1 MNPGT
6 FYLYEYENYKRRRN
20 VGFIKVSRYYQS
32 CILQIHVRNI
42 PVRNGSTLKLSAFCR
57 EQEKLIISQIA
68 DLTSCGR
75 NISIR
80 LSVSETHFPER
91 RPLQQIDGFLLQDP
105 DKDAPPLFW
114 MASSFFFDIRP
125 DMMCTDETKAETTA
139 EPETVPEPDTSPEPE
154 TVPAPDT
161 SPEPEPVSEADATPE
176 SETVSESDSSPEPET
191 VPESDSS
198 HELETAPIPHIA
210 VPDVVPGSECPSESE
225 RPSGAERALQS
236 AESKAL
242 PLVKKISRED
252 LTLLPRKFWPLA
264 NNSFLLHGYHNYDHL
279 ALIEENG
286 RRWLGV
292 PGIYDTREA
301 RAADLFG
308 FPRFTRA
315 YVSVLEL
322 TDEERNDTA
331 DFGHWCRCVGTI

>member
-139 EPETVPEPDTSPEPE
+139 EPETVPEPDTSPESETMPVPDSTLDPE
-154 TVPAPDT
+154 T
-161 SPEPEPVSEADATPE
+161 EPVSTAG
-176 SETVSESDSSPEPET
+176 SDSEP
-191 VPESDSS
+191 V
-198 HELETAPIPHIA
+198 LE
-210 VPDVVPGSECPSESE
+210 
-225 RPSGAERALQS
+225 S
-236 AESKAL
+236 AETKDF

-279 ALIEENG
+279 ALIEEDG

>member
-20 VGFIKVSRYYQS
+20 VGFIKVSRHFQS
-32 CILQIHVRNI
+32 CTLQIHARGI
-42 PVRNGSTLKLSAFCR
+42 PVRNGSTLSLSAFCN
-57 EQEKLIISQIA
+57 EQDKLIISQIA
-68 DLTSCGR
+68 DLASCGR

-80 LSVSETHFPER
+80 LSVSEIHFPER
-91 RPLQQIDGFLLQDP
+91 RSLQQIDGFLLQNP
-105 DKDAPPLFW
+105 DRDAPPLFW
-114 MASSFFFDIRP
+114 MASSFFFDITP
-125 DMMCTDETKAETTA
+125 DMMRPT
-139 EPETVPEPDTSPEPE
+139 
-154 TVPAPDT
+154 
-161 SPEPEPVSEADATPE
+161 EPEPVSEADSSETE
-176 SETVSESDSSPEPET
+176 SEPEPET
-191 VPESDSS
+191 ESGSEPETESEPGPGTEPVPES
-198 HELETAPIPHIA
+198 A
-210 VPDVVPGSECPSESE
+210 VGPESGL
-225 RPSGAERALQS
+225 RS
-236 AESKAL
+236 AEAKDL
-242 PLVKKISRED
+242 PQAKKISRED

-264 NNSFLLHGYHNYDHL
+264 NNSFLLHGYHNYNHL

-286 RRWLGV
+286 RKWLGV

-331 DFGHWCRCVGTI
+331 DFGHWCRCVGTCSPAGNPPATSVPDDRLK

>member
-20 VGFIKVSRYYQS
+20 VGFIKVSRHYQS
-32 CILQIHVRNI
+32 CILQIHARNI
-42 PVRNGSTLKLSAFCR
+42 PVRNGSMLSLSAFCCD
-57 EQEKLIISQIA
+57 QDKLLISQVA
-68 DLTSCGR
+68 DLASCGR

-91 RPLQQIDGFLLQDP
+91 RPLQQIDGFLLQNP
-105 DKDAPPLFW
+105 AKDAPPLFW
-114 MASSFFFDIRP
+114 MASAFFFDIKP
-125 DMMCTDETKAETTA
+125 DMMLSE
-139 EPETVPEPDTSPEPE
+139 EPETAPEPE
-154 TVPAPDT
+154 T
-161 SPEPEPVSEADATPE
+161 TPQA
-176 SETVSESDSSPEPET
+176 ETAPEPET
-191 VPESDSS
+191 ALESESTAGSDS
-198 HELETAPIPHIA
+198 EP
-210 VPDVVPGSECPSESE
+210 V
-225 RPSGAERALQS
+225 LQS
-236 AESKAL
+236 AEAKDL
-242 PLVKKISRED
+242 PRAKKISRED
-252 LTLLPRKFWPLA
+252 LTLLPREFWSLA
-264 NNSFLLHGYHNYDHL
+264 NNSFLLHGYHNYNHL
-279 ALIEENG
+279 ALIEEDG

-322 TDEERNDTA
+322 ADGERNDTA

>member
-20 VGFIKVSRYYQS
+20 VGFIKVSRHYQS
-32 CILQIHVRNI
+32 CILQIHARNI
-42 PVRNGSTLKLSAFCR
+42 PVRNGSMLSLSAFCC
-57 EQEKLIISQIA
+57 EQDKLLISQVA

-91 RPLQQIDGFLLQDP
+91 RPLQQIDGFLLQNP
-105 DKDAPPLFW
+105 AKDAPPLFW
-114 MASSFFFDIRP
+114 MASAFFFDIKP
-125 DMMCTDETKAETTA
+125 DMMLSE
-139 EPETVPEPDTSPEPE
+139 EPETAPEPETTPQAETAPEPDTALESGTAPEPE
-154 TVPAPDT
+154 TVLESGTTAR
-161 SPEPEPVSEADATPE
+161 PETTLESGTTARPETALE
-176 SETVSESDSSPEPET
+176 SESTAGSDSKP
-191 VPESDSS
+191 V
-198 HELETAPIPHIA
+198 
-210 VPDVVPGSECPSESE
+210 
-225 RPSGAERALQS
+225 LQS
-236 AESKAL
+236 AEAKDL
-242 PLVKKISRED
+242 PQAKKISRED
-252 LTLLPRKFWPLA
+252 LTLLPRKFWSLA
-264 NNSFLLHGYHNYDHL
+264 NNSFLLHGYHNYNHL

-322 TDEERNDTA
+322 ADGERNDTA

>member
-20 VGFIKVSRYYQS
+20 VGFIKVSRHFQS
-32 CILQIHVRNI
+32 CTLQIHARGI
-42 PVRNGSTLKLSAFCR
+42 PVRNGSTLSLSAFCN
-57 EQEKLIISQIA
+57 EQDKLIISQIA
-68 DLTSCGR
+68 DLASCGR

-80 LSVSETHFPER
+80 LSVCEIHFPER
-91 RPLQQIDGFLLQDP
+91 RSLQQIDGFLLQNP
-105 DKDAPPLFW
+105 DRDAPPLFW
-114 MASSFFFDIRP
+114 MASSFFFDITP
-125 DMMCTDETKAETTA
+125 DMMRPT
-139 EPETVPEPDTSPEPE
+139 
-154 TVPAPDT
+154 
-161 SPEPEPVSEADATPE
+161 EPEPVSEADSSETE
-176 SETVSESDSSPEPET
+176 SEPEPET
-191 VPESDSS
+191 ESGPKPETESEPGPGTEPVPES
-198 HELETAPIPHIA
+198 A
-210 VPDVVPGSECPSESE
+210 VGPESGL
-225 RPSGAERALQS
+225 RS
-236 AESKAL
+236 AEAKDL
-242 PLVKKISRED
+242 PQAKKISRED

-264 NNSFLLHGYHNYDHL
+264 NNSFLLHGYHNYNHL

-286 RRWLGV
+286 RKWLGV

-331 DFGHWCRCVGTI
+331 DFGHWCRCVGTCSPAGNPPVTSVPDDRLK

>member
-20 VGFIKVSRYYQS
+20 VGFIKVSRHFQS
-32 CILQIHVRNI
+32 CTLQIHARGI
-42 PVRNGSTLKLSAFCR
+42 PVRNGSTLSLSAFCN
-57 EQEKLIISQIA
+57 EQDKLIISQIA
-68 DLTSCGR
+68 DLASCGR

-80 LSVSETHFPER
+80 LSVSEIHFPER
-91 RPLQQIDGFLLQDP
+91 RSLQQIDGFLLQNP
-105 DKDAPPLFW
+105 DRDAPPLFW
-114 MASSFFFDIRP
+114 MASSFFFDITP
-125 DMMCTDETKAETTA
+125 DMMRPT
-139 EPETVPEPDTSPEPE
+139 
-154 TVPAPDT
+154 
-161 SPEPEPVSEADATPE
+161 EPEPVSEADSSETE
-176 SETVSESDSSPEPET
+176 SEPEPET
-191 VPESDSS
+191 ESGPEPETESGPEPETEPVPES
-198 HELETAPIPHIA
+198 A
-210 VPDVVPGSECPSESE
+210 VGPESGL
-225 RPSGAERALQS
+225 RS
-236 AESKAL
+236 AEAKDL
-242 PLVKKISRED
+242 PQAKKISRED

-264 NNSFLLHGYHNYDHL
+264 NNSFLLHGYHNYNHL

-286 RRWLGV
+286 RKWLGV

-331 DFGHWCRCVGTI
+331 DFGHWCRCVGTCSPAGNPPVTSVPDDRLK